1 MLKRFVA
8 PVVLHFFVQTTPG
21 SNKTERRHFQSTLS
35 LSLSPHTPAVC
46 ACEYISNSN
55 IKSNLLIMNASR

>member
-21 SNKTERRHFQSTLS
+21 SNKSERRHFQSTLS
-35 LSLSPHTPAVC
+35 LSLSPHPRGVRVRI
-46 ACEYISNSN
+46 YIEQ
-55 IKSNLLIMNASR
+55 